1 MQEKNKIASEVMEK
15 IEKGEVKMTPKYYFV
30 VGSVLVGVGLAGS
43 MMGISF
49 LTHIILFRMRADRPI
64 FMLMER
70 EHGMAPV
77 MNFPWL
83 MFGFFLALTFLGI
96 KFLKQY
102 EISYKRNLRGI
113 LIAGMTFVVVLG
125 CLMDRMGVERELQ
138 KVPTFRRVYG
148 EQRLAPRQVPGAQQP
163 AVRGFQKMRLR

>member
-1 MQEKNKIASEVMEK
+1 MDIISIVVIVLGLCLFETISSIDNAIINAQVLSTMQEKARKW
-15 IEKGEVKMTPKYYFV
+15 
-30 VGSVLVGVGLAGS
+30 
-43 MMGISF
+43 F
-49 LTHIILFRMRADRPI
+49 LL
-64 FMLMER
+64 
-70 EHGMAPV
+70 
-77 MNFPWL
+77 W
-83 MFGFFLALTFLGI
+83 
-96 KFLKQY
+96 
-102 EISYKRNLRGI
+102 GI